1 MPLANLLMDD
11 LVFGTLAVNSE
22 EEVRFCMSPKMD
34 LVIWHLNFLLALPV

>member
-22 EEVRFCMSPKMD
+22 EEVRFCKSPEMD
-34 LVIWHLNFLLALPV
+34 LVILHLIFLLALPV